1 MFLIRFLNAW
11 LHIDK
16 YTCDYF
22 IMGKI
27 SAVSSFLGPILHGG
41 GGTQVGEVTRLGV
54 VKK

>member
-1 MFLIRFLNAW
+1 MGASLLALAKSILNAW

-27 SAVSSFLGPILHGG
+27 SAVSSFLGSIDM
-41 GGTQVGEVTRLGV
+41 EVVEPR
-54 VKK
+54 